1 MTKIQS
7 DNSPANKKAQSD
19 PQQSLRVRAAW
30 LYYVEGM
37 TQSDVAQ
44 TLNVS
49 RIMVTRLLSE
59 ARTRGEVTIKVNS
72 RIAPQV
78 KLQRDLEIVFGLKQA
93 IVCNLSDKSIDPTRA
108 IAAAA
113 GQYVSGL
120 MINNM
125 TVGVGWGRT
134 LQTMLPFI
142 EGQIL
147 KGVRV
152 ISLLGGIAQA
162 RRFNPAEFAWQFAE
176 IFKAEGYLIPAPA
189 IVDSSQTRH
198 ALLEHC
204 GLDHIFQMAEDC
216 NLALLSCGGIDTLT
230 TSYRVGYVSE
240 AERQSMIKAGV
251 VGDILYNFVDRNGN
265 IVDHPVNKRSISM
278 PLDRLSRVQN
288 RVLMSG
294 GREKIDI
301 IRAAMTS
308 LKPHT
313 LITDEAT
320 AASLLA
326 LQNKTDS

>member
-1 MTKIQS
+1 
-7 DNSPANKKAQSD
+7 
-19 PQQSLRVRAAW
+19 
-30 LYYVEGM
+30 
-37 TQSDVAQ
+37 
-44 TLNVS
+44 
-49 RIMVTRLLSE
+49 
-59 ARTRGEVTIKVNS
+59 
-72 RIAPQV
+72 
-78 KLQRDLEIVFGLKQA
+78 
-93 IVCNLSDKSIDPTRA
+93 
-108 IAAAA
+108 
-113 GQYVSGL
+113 
-120 MINNM
+120 
-125 TVGVGWGRT
+125 
-134 LQTMLPFI
+134 
-142 EGQIL
+142 
-147 KGVRV
+147 
-152 ISLLGGIAQA
+152 
-162 RRFNPAEFAWQFAE
+162 
-176 IFKAEGYLIPAPA
+176 
-189 IVDSSQTRH
+189 
-198 ALLEHC
+198 
-204 GLDHIFQMAEDC
+204 MAEDC